1 MGAPSRGARAR
12 RASHSFVSAGQSAAR
27 ASAAAAGGAG
37 RTVHRLT
44 GASGAGTTGL
54 SHLIELT
61 AAGSVGDAFV
71 AVSLAGTLFFNTSL
85 TQARSQVALYL
96 LITMAPFAVL
106 APFIGPVLDR
116 VQQGR
121 RFILAGTLLARGLL
135 CWGMSAA
142 LHQDPV
148 TLFPAAFG
156 VLILQKVY
164 TVTRA
169 AVAPRLLPPQ
179 LTLVSA
185 NARMTLAS
193 LIASTLG
200 VVLAAGIEY
209 TSSAAWV
216 LRLGALVY
224 IAGTVIGVRLPGSV
238 DAGEPRARPAGAGA
252 PDSAGPAG
260 PGGRAGAGSS
270 ADTIP
275 GPRNAAGPGAPRPGY
290 ADPRY
295 AGPGYADPR
304 YGGPG
309 YAESGYGD
317 PRYGDP
323 GYGDPGYPGRGRPA
337 GPPGYPASE
346 NGYPDPAHDYRQG
359 AGPGYPGAPGGRP
372 MMPPGDPGSQGPPG
386 SPGSPGSQGR
396 AGAPGPPGRGG
407 PADGNGFQARDG
419 STRPL
424 PGKNR
429 GGLRPLRLVGPVVGE
444 AMRGNAALRAFSGF
458 MLLFLAFLLRADH
471 FRGLPH
477 NAALGALAAA
487 VAAGGFLGTAVGSK
501 LKAKRPHLIVFGML
515 GTAMLVSAIGAW
527 FFGLWTALAVAFV
540 AATAQA
546 LVKLALDST
555 VQREVG
561 EEIRSSTFAVSE
573 TLNQLSWVIGGLAGL
588 ALSLTS
594 SGVAGLSVAA
604 AGLAATLGLLV
615 AGRRNR
621 ALAAQRRRAAPQPH

>member
-1 MGAPSRGARAR
+1 MLSARKQNTYGMGAPTRGARAR
-12 RASHSFVSAGQSAAR
+12 RASQSLVSASRSAAR
-27 ASAAAAGGAG
+27 AGSAAAGGAG
-37 RTVHRLT
+37 RTVHRLA

-61 AAGSVGDAFV
+61 AAASVGDAFV

-142 LHQDPV
+142 LHSDPV

-164 TVTRA
+164 AVTRA
-169 AVAPRLLPPQ
+169 AVAPRLLPEQ

-193 LIASTLG
+193 LVASTLG
-200 VVLAAGIEY
+200 VGLAAGMEWA
-209 TSSAAWV
+209 TSAAWV
-216 LRLGALVY
+216 LRVGALVY

-238 DAGEPRARPAGAGA
+238 DAT
-252 PDSAGPAG
+252 DSAV
-260 PGGRAGAGSS
+260 R
-270 ADTIP
+270 
-275 GPRNAAGPGAPRPGY
+275 
-290 ADPRY
+290 
-295 AGPGYADPR
+295 
-304 YGGPG
+304 
-309 YAESGYGD
+309 
-317 PRYGDP
+317 
-323 GYGDPGYPGRGRPA
+323 
-337 GPPGYPASE
+337 
-346 NGYPDPAHDYRQG
+346 G
-359 AGPGYPGAPGGRP
+359 AGP
-372 MMPPGDPGSQGPPG
+372 DGS
-386 SPGSPGSQGR
+386 SPGM
-396 AGAPGPPGRGG
+396 AAGRGG
-407 PADGNGFQARDG
+407 PATTGPAAAEPAAAGRGSANGHTARDG
-419 STRPL
+419 TTRPL
-424 PGKNR
+424 PKPNR

-487 VAAGGFLGTAVGSK
+487 VAAGGFIGTAAGSR
-501 LKAKRPHLIVFGML
+501 LRARRPHLIVFGML
-515 GTAMLVSAIGAW
+515 AVAMVVTAVCAW

-546 LVKLALDST
+546 LVKLALDAT

-573 TLNQLSWVIGGLAGL
+573 TLNQLSWVLGGLAGL

-604 AGLAATLGLLV
+604 AGLAAALGLLI

-621 ALAAQRRRAAPQPH
+621 QLRDRRRGRVAPQAS